1 MTPFRSLRRRAS
13 TVPAAVLALAVALA
27 PTGVLAQSP
36 APSAAP
42 APAGPS
48 AGPSS
53 GADLPPDVWAIAV
66 CTARDR
72 VSEVPDILAA
82 LGQSAL
88 AGDADGVSLAAITA
102 GLAGDAALRALEGLP
117 EAWVPGAAFG
127 GYLSAMGF
135 ALVDLGV
142 ALAETGL
149 SDLDSLRV
157 ALGNAIAAYDAWRQV
172 ELAETALRET
182 TGFDCAG
189 VPVPSPEPVSSPE
202 PPTPAPSIVGD
213 VELMD
218 RFPEEIAGVPVEV
231 QSRTGPE
238 LIATQDPN
246 DEIGLARLED
256 LKAFLAASG
265 HTIDDI
271 SLAFAYVPTDDGF
284 GASITAFRV
293 QGGDAAALLE
303 GLIPLITIDF
313 PDEVVQ
319 ETVTIAGRDLVR
331 VSSGPYDPGGVY
343 EVLVPSGDTVW
354 AISAADPVLTE
365 IVQAFPA

>member
-1 MTPFRSLRRRAS
+1 ML
-13 TVPAAVLALAVALA
+13 PAAVLVLALALA
-27 PTGVLAQSP
+27 PAGTLAQSP
-36 APSAAP
+36 APAATP
-42 APAGPS
+42 AQAGPS
-48 AGPSS
+48 AAPST
-53 GADLPPDVWAIAV
+53 GTDLPPDAWALAV

-72 VSEVPDILAA
+72 VKEVPDILAA

-88 AGDADGVSLAAITA
+88 AGDEDGVSLAAITA

-117 EAWVPGAAFG
+117 EAWMPGAALG

-135 ALVDLGV
+135 ALVDIGV

-149 SDLDSLRV
+149 SDLESLRI
-157 ALGNAIAAYDAWRQV
+157 ALGNSIAAYDSWRQV

-182 TGFDCAG
+182 TGFDCAA
-189 VPVPSPEPVSSPE
+189 VPVPSPEPFGSPE
-202 PPTPAPSIVGD
+202 PATPAPSIVGD

-218 RFPEEIAGVPVEV
+218 RFPAEIGGVAVEV
-231 QSRTGPE
+231 ESRTGPE

-246 DEIGLARLED
+246 DEIGLARLDD
-256 LKAFLAASG
+256 LEAFLAANG
-265 HTIDDI
+265 HTIEDI
-271 SLAFAYVPTDDGF
+271 SLAFAFVPTDDGF
-284 GASITAFRV
+284 GVSITAFRV
-293 QGGDAAALLE
+293 KGGDAAALLE

-319 ETVTIAGRDLVR
+319 ETVTIAGRELVR
-331 VSSGPYDPGGVY
+331 VSSGPYDPSGVY

-354 AISAADPVLTE
+354 AVSAADPVLTE

>member
-1 MTPFRSLRRRAS
+1 MTPFRSVRRRVRA
-13 TVPAAVLALAVALA
+13 VPAGALALSLA
-27 PTGVLAQSP
+27 FAPAGALAQSP
-36 APSAAP
+36 APSAVP
-42 APAGPS
+42 ATAIPAGPS
-48 AGPSS
+48 TGS
-53 GADLPPDVWAIAV
+53 DLPPDVWTLAV

-72 VSEVPDILAA
+72 VADVPDILAA

-88 AGDADGVSLAAITA
+88 AGDSDGVAVAAITA

-117 EAWVPGAAFG
+117 EAWMPGAALG

-149 SDLDSLRV
+149 GDAESLRV
-157 ALGNAIAAYDAWRQV
+157 ALGNSIAAYDSWRQV
-172 ELAETALRET
+172 ELAETALREA

-189 VPVPSPEPVSSPE
+189 VPVPSLEPYGSPE
-202 PPTPAPSIVGD
+202 PPTPAPTIIGD
-213 VELMD
+213 AELMD
-218 RFPEEIAGVPVEV
+218 RFPAEIAGVPVEPE
-231 QSRTGPE
+231 SRTGPE
-238 LIATQDPN
+238 LVATQDPN
-246 DEIGLARLED
+246 DEIGLARLQD
-256 LKAFLAASG
+256 LEAYLAANG

-271 SLAFAYVPTDDGF
+271 SLAFAFVPTDDGF

-293 QGGDAAALLE
+293 KDGDAAALLE

-319 ETVTIAGRDLVR
+319 EAVTIGGRELRR
-331 VSSGPYDPGGVY
+331 VSSGPYDPGGIY

-354 AISAADPVLTE
+354 AVSAADPVLTE
-365 IVQAFPA
+365 IVEALPA

>member
-1 MTPFRSLRRRAS
+1 VTPLRSLRRRAS
-13 TVPAAVLALAVALA
+13 TVPAAALLLGLALAPA
-27 PTGVLAQSP
+27 GVLAQSP
-36 APSAAP
+36 
-42 APAGPS
+42 GPS
-48 AGPSS
+48 AGS
-53 GADLPPDVWAIAV
+53 DLPPDAWAVAV

-72 VSEVPDILAA
+72 VGEVPDILAA

-88 AGDADGVSLAAITA
+88 AGDSDGVAVAAITA

-117 EAWVPGAAFG
+117 EAWMPGASLG

-149 SDLDSLRV
+149 GDAESLRI
-157 ALGNAIAAYDAWRQV
+157 ALGNSIAAYDSWRQV
-172 ELAETALRET
+172 ELAETALREA

-189 VPVPSPEPVSSPE
+189 VPVPSPEPIGSPE
-202 PPTPAPSIVGD
+202 PATPAPSIVGD

-218 RFPEEIAGVPVEV
+218 RFPAEIAGVPVEPE
-231 QSRTGPE
+231 SRTGPE
-238 LIATQDPN
+238 LVATQDPN
-246 DEIGLARLED
+246 DEVGLARLLD
-256 LKAFLAASG
+256 LEAFLSANG
-265 HTIDDI
+265 HGIDDI
-271 SLAFAYVPTDDGF
+271 SLAFAFVPTDDGF

-293 QGGDAAALLE
+293 KDGDATELLE

-319 ETVTIAGRDLVR
+319 ETVTIGGRELVR
-331 VSSGPYDPGGVY
+331 VSSGPYDPSGIY

-365 IVQAFPA
+365 IVQALPA